1 MERTLGLIMVWLATI
16 FFMLSFAAVTL
27 LGTPLVGML
36 FLGAMLVGKYN
47 SGASGFFVGGDDC
60 GF

>member
-27 LGTPLVGML
+27 LG
-36 FLGAMLVGKYN
+36 AMLVGKIIIVEL
-47 SGASGFFVGGDDC
+47 AAFLFGGDDSAFKFIE
-60 GF
+60 GE

>member
-27 LGTPLVGML
+27 LG
-36 FLGAMLVGKYN
+36 AMLVGKYNN

>member
-1 MERTLGLIMVWLATI
+1 MVWLATI

-27 LGTPLVGML
+27 LGALLIGML

-47 SGASGFFVGGDDC
+47 NSGAIGFFVGGDDC